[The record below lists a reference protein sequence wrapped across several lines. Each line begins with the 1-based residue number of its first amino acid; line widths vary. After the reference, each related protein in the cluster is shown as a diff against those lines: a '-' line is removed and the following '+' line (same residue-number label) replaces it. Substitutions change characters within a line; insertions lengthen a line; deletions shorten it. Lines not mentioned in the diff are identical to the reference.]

1 MLREWVEAKSGSWL
15 PRAPG
20 VSAQLAEVGRV
31 TWPVVTQIDAELGGL
46 SLYLGT
52 RELWVG
58 LDSALE
64 MPNFRRTL
72 EGRPHVMVGA
82 LGTTGWYV
90 DEGGAMLE
98 VSSDGRVVGRCAS
111 VREALERLSLQPA

>member
-1 MLREWVEAKSGSWL
+1 MLREWVEAKAGSWL

-20 VSAQLAEVGRV
+20 VSAQLAQVGGV
-31 TWPVVTQIDAELGGL
+31 SWPAVVAIDEALGGL

-64 MPNFRRTL
+64 MPLFRRSL
-72 EGRPHVMVGA
+72 EGRPHVLIGA
-82 LGTTGWYV
+82 LGTTRWYV
-90 DEGGAMLE
+90 DSQGAMLE
-98 VSSDGRVVGRCAS
+98 VADDGLITGRCGS
-111 VREALERLSLQPA
+111 VREALERLARGD